1 MIVNN
6 IGRSPGVPVH
16 SLGHGFMAIP
26 ENTRM
31 QETQSPFGELVQRRR
46 SVRRYMPGPVSRS
59 LVDQCL
65 EAARLAPSACNSQP
79 WSFLVVDEPGRRDR
93 LAAAA
98 FAGVYAMCAFA
109 RQAPVLVAM
118 VTERSRF
125 SAALGGLWRG
135 VQYNL
140 VDIGIAGEHF
150 ALQAAELGLG
160 TCWLGWFDEKAV
172 RRELALPRGTRVDI
186 LFALGWPADAP
197 PPAGQVRR
205 PLDAIRRYVD

>member
-1 MIVNN
+1 
-6 IGRSPGVPVH
+6 
-16 SLGHGFMAIP
+16 
-26 ENTRM
+26 M
-31 QETQSPFGELVQRRR
+31 QEQPIRFLELAHRRR
-46 SVRRYMPGPVSRS
+46 SVRRYTSEPVPRP

-98 FAGVYAMCAFA
+98 FAGVYTMCAFA
-109 RQAPVLVAM
+109 RQAPVLVAL
-118 VTERSRF
+118 VTERSRL

-150 ALQAAELGLG
+150 ALKAAEIVLG
-160 TCWLGWFDEKAV
+160 TCWLGWFDDKAV

-186 LFALGWPADAP
+186 LFSLGWPADDP
-197 PPAGQVRR
+197 PPAGKVRR
-205 PLDAIRRYVD
+205 SLDAVRRYVD

>member
-1 MIVNN
+1 
-6 IGRSPGVPVH
+6 
-16 SLGHGFMAIP
+16 
-26 ENTRM
+26 M
-31 QETQSPFGELVQRRR
+31 QEKQTPFGELVQRRR
-46 SVRRYMPGPVSRS
+46 SVRRYTSEPVPRP

-98 FAGVYAMCAFA
+98 FSGVYAMCAFA

-160 TCWLGWFDEKAV
+160 SCWLGWFDEKAV
-172 RRELALPRGTRVDI
+172 HRELNLPRGTRVDI
-186 LFALGWPADAP
+186 LFSLGWPADTP